1 MDPTVRLLFALA
13 MRSPRHPGFL
23 SVWDVSIGR
32 RSHITVLVQQLQLQL
47 RQEVGN
53 SRKVTSSSSSSS
65 SRSSSS
71 SSIDSPSLNRSLQPQ
86 EVRKHL

>member
-53 SRKVTSSSSSSS
+53 SRKVTSSSSSS
-65 SRSSSS
+65 RSSSS

>member
-65 SRSSSS
+65 RSSSS